1 MEVVELNHPLIEHKL
16 AILRDEKTGTKE
28 FREII
33 GEIAS
38 VLCYEAMKDVKLKKV
53 VVKTPLE
60 KLTTGKLDEDKYA
73 FVPILRAGMG
83 MLDGVIKVVPNA
95 KIGHIGMYRN
105 EKTFE
110 PVNYFFK
117 VPKGID
123 KREVFLLDPM
133 LATGGSACDAIELL
147 KSKGVKKI
155 NFLCII
161 AAPEGLKVVTEK
173 HPDVKIFCA
182 HIDRE
187 LNENK
192 YICPGLGD
200 AGDLELNKV
209 LMGFIFFVKKRYNN
223 NEVII

>member
-1 MEVVELNHPLIEHKL
+1 MNVVELDHPLIEHKL

-28 FREII
+28 FRELVE
-33 GEIAS
+33 EIAMF
-38 VLCYEAMKDVKLKKV
+38 LCYEALKDAELEPVEIETPIRKMK
-53 VVKTPLE
+53 
-60 KLTTGKLDEDKYA
+60 TGKINDDHYA
-73 FVPILRAGMG
+73 FIPILRAGMG
-83 MLDGVIKVVPNA
+83 MLDGVITVVPNA

-200 AGDLELNKV
+200 AGDR
-209 LMGFIFFVKKRYNN
+209 IFGTK
-223 NEVII
+223 